1 MKITASL
8 LREPAKPTRDVQVQA
23 CFSCGRTY
31 STGDGRFCHPR
42 CRQWFDDG
50 DPPYDHRYPD
60 KSNPRW
66 YSLPMGRHGFL
77 IPCAGCG
84 KTFDSKGLRCCST
97 ACERRYRQQE
107 EAAAIMAEVA
117 MERLTK
123 RACLHCG
130 GDIPNWLN
138 PGTPKKDGELSIAI
152 CRKTGPPRG
161 REHRSWFLIAR
172 EPFSNDKPQK
182 SARKMGLADGPPE
195 RVRSPQ
201 IAPRAGL
208 ANHVL

>member
-1 MKITASL
+1 
-8 LREPAKPTRDVQVQA
+8 
-23 CFSCGRTY
+23 
-31 STGDGRFCHPR
+31 
-42 CRQWFDDG
+42 
-50 DPPYDHRYPD
+50 
-60 KSNPRW
+60 
-66 YSLPMGRHGFL
+66 MGRHGFL

-138 PGTPKKDGELSIAI
+138 PGTPKAKKVPSSRKFCSPS
-152 CRKTGPPRG
+152 CRSRYAGKQALPEVESCFRTTNR
-161 REHRSWFLIAR
+161 
-172 EPFSNDKPQK
+172 KK

-195 RVRSPQ
+195 RVRLPQ